1 MLSTLFEI
9 WHLISASDDDNDDAD
24 NADEDDDDAY
34 HCVVI
39 REWILDLDCLVKFW
53 FYYFLAIWPHFIH
66 L

>member
-39 REWILDLDCLVKFW
+39 RE
-53 FYYFLAIWPHFIH
+53 
-66 L
+66 